1 MNLVRFYEAH
11 FIFFKRKNIMKYN
24 LENLVSVQKVN
35 NEIKNLSDDLND
47 LLNRGIIIREDI
59 SEVEQVLITP
69 AKTAADLARHSEL
82 IKEFGKNYR
91 EQIDTIK
98 DMNRLAIKIFD
109 RLQKDYDE
117 TAKALNS

>member
-1 MNLVRFYEAH
+1 
-11 FIFFKRKNIMKYN
+11 MKYN

-59 SEVEQVLITP
+59 SEVEQTLITP
-69 AKTAADLARHSEL
+69 AKTAADLARHAEL

-98 DMNRLAIKIFD
+98 DMNRLVTKILG